1 METRP
6 HLLGVVAGLAL
17 AAGLVFAS
25 LVVARTWQRIA
36 ESQAISVTGSAR
48 RLVKSD
54 LIVWTGSFS
63 TEAKTLLAAQQALK
77 ADLVKVEAFL
87 KVQAVTNYQ
96 VGPIGIQELRQRV
109 SSDEGVRIVGYNLSQ
124 NVTVTSPDVERIAA
138 LDQQTA
144 KLVEQG
150 VQFTTSAPRYI
161 YTKAGEAKIEMLAEA
176 TKDARARAEQI
187 ASQGGRTVKELRAA
201 RMGVFQ
207 ITPLYSTRGHSSWEG
222 ENDMS
227 SLDKSIMAVVNATFS
242 MN

>member
-87 KVQAVTNYQ
+87 KMQAVTNYQ

-109 SSDEGVRIVGYNLSQ
+109 NSDEGVRIVGYNLSQ
-124 NVTVTSPDVERIAA
+124 NVTVTSPEVERIAA

>member
-6 HLLGVVAGLAL
+6 HLLGVLAGLAL

-25 LVVARTWQRIA
+25 LVVARTWQRVA

-54 LIVWTGSFS
+54 LIVWNGNFS
-63 TEAKTLLAAQQALK
+63 AEAKTLLAAQQALK
-77 ADLVKVEAFL
+77 ADLAKVEAFL
-87 KVQAVTNYQ
+87 TAQAVTNYQ
-96 VGPIGIQELRQRV
+96 IGPIGIQELRQRAGE
-109 SSDEGVRIVGYNLSQ
+109 EGVRLVGYSLNQ
-124 NVTVTSPDVERIAA
+124 HVTVTSSEVERIAA
-138 LDQQTA
+138 LDQQTS

-150 VQFTTSAPRYI
+150 VQFTTTAPRYI

-207 ITPLYSTRGHSSWEG
+207 ITPLYSTRGHSNWEG

-227 SLDKSIMAVVNATFS
+227 SLEKNIMAVVNATFS

>member
-6 HLLGVVAGLAL
+6 HFIGVLAGLFL

-25 LVVARTWQRIA
+25 LVVARTWQRVA

-54 LIVWTGSFS
+54 LIVWAGSFS

-77 ADLVKVEAFL
+77 ADLVKVESFL
-87 KVQAVTNYQ
+87 KMQGVTNYQ
-96 VGPIGIQELRQRV
+96 ISPIGIQEVRQRV
-109 SSDEGVRIVGYNLSQ
+109 NGDEGVRVVGYNLSQ
-124 NVTVTSPDVERIAA
+124 NVTVTSPEVERIAA
-138 LDQQTA
+138 LDQQTS

-150 VQFTTSAPRYI
+150 VQFTTNPPRFI

-176 TKDARARAEQI
+176 TRDARARAEQI

-201 RMGVFQ
+201 KMGVFQ
-207 ITPLYSTRGHSSWEG
+207 ITPLYSTRSNSNWEG
-222 ENDMS
+222 ENDLN
-227 SLDKSIMAVVNATFS
+227 SLEKSIMAVVNATFS

>member
-6 HLLGVVAGLAL
+6 QYLGVLAGLFL
-17 AAGLVFAS
+17 AAGLVGAS

-36 ESQAISVTGSAR
+36 ESQAIAVTGSAR

-63 TEAKTLLAAQQALK
+63 AEGRTLLAAQQGLK
-77 ADLVKVEAFL
+77 ADLAKVETFL
-87 KVQAVTNYQ
+87 KSQSVTNHQ
-96 VGPIGIQELRQRV
+96 VSPIAIQELRQRGNG
-109 SSDEGVRIVGYNLSQ
+109 EEAGRTIGYSLTQ
-124 NVTVTSPDVERIAA
+124 TVTISSPEVERIAA

-144 KLVEQG
+144 TLVEQG

-161 YTKAGEAKIEMLAEA
+161 YTKASEAKIEMLAEA

-187 ASQGGRTVKELRAA
+187 ASQGGRTVKELRSA

-207 ITPLYSTRGHSSWEG
+207 ITPLYAMRGHSSWEG
-222 ENDMS
+222 ENDIS
-227 SLDKSIMAVVNATFS
+227 SLEKNIMAVVNATFS
-242 MN
+242 ME

>member
-1 METRP
+1 MQNRP
-6 HLLGVVAGLAL
+6 HLLGVLAGLFL

-25 LVVARTWQRIA
+25 FVVTRTWQRVA
-36 ESQAISVTGSAR
+36 ESQAISVSGSAR

-54 LIVWTGSFS
+54 LIVWTGSFAA
-63 TEAKTLLAAQQALK
+63 EAKTLLAAQQALK
-77 ADLVKVEAFL
+77 ADLAKVENFL
-87 KVQAVTNYQ
+87 REQSVTNYQ
-96 VGPIGIQELRQRV
+96 VGPIHIQELRQRGR
-109 SSDEGVRIVGYNLSQ
+109 DDDGARLVGYSLNQ
-124 NVTVTSPDVERIAA
+124 QVTVTSPEVERVAA
-138 LDQQTA
+138 LEQQTA

-150 VQFTTSAPRYI
+150 VQFTTMPPRFI

-201 RMGVFQ
+201 KMGVFQ
-207 ITPLYSTRGHSSWEG
+207 ITPLYSGRASSNWEG

-227 SLDKSIMAVVNATFS
+227 SLEKNISAVVNATFS

>member
-1 METRP
+1 M
-6 HLLGVVAGLAL
+6 LGVLAGLAL

-25 LVVARTWQRIA
+25 LVVARTWQRVS
-36 ESQAISVTGSAR
+36 ESQVISVTGSAR

-54 LIVWTGSFS
+54 LIVWSGNFS
-63 TEAKTLLAAQQALK
+63 AEAKTLLAAQQSLK
-77 ADLVKVEAFL
+77 ADLAKVEAFL
-87 KVQAVTNYQ
+87 AAQAVTNYQ
-96 VGPIGIQELRQRV
+96 VGPIGIQELRQRANE
-109 SSDEGVRIVGYNLSQ
+109 DGHRLVGYTLNQ
-124 NVTVTSPDVERIAA
+124 QVTVTSSEVERIAA
-138 LDQQTA
+138 LDQQTS

-176 TKDARARAEQI
+176 TKDAWARADQI
-187 ASQGGRTVKELRAA
+187 AAQGARKVKELRAA

-207 ITPLYSTRGHSSWEG
+207 ITPLYTTSGHSNWEG

-227 SLDKSIMAVVNATFS
+227 SLEKSIMAVVHATFS

>member
-87 KVQAVTNYQ
+87 KMQAVTNYQ

-124 NVTVTSPDVERIAA
+124 NVTVTSPEVERIAA

>member
-17 AAGLVFAS
+17 AAGLVLAS

-124 NVTVTSPDVERIAA
+124 NVTVTSPEVERIAA

>member
-1 METRP
+1 MNTRP
-6 HLLGVVAGLAL
+6 HYFGLVAGLFL
-17 AAGLVFAS
+17 AAGLVFAA
-25 LVVARTWQRIA
+25 LVVTRTWQRIS

-63 TEAKTLLAAQQALK
+63 TEAKTLLAAQQTLK
-77 ADLVKVEAFL
+77 ADLAKVEAFL
-87 KVQAVTNYQ
+87 KDHAVTGYQ
-96 VGPIGIQELRQRV
+96 VSPIAIQELRQRV
-109 SSDEGVRIVGYNLSQ
+109 TGDDGVRIVGYSLTHS
-124 NVTVTSPDVERIAA
+124 VTVNSREVERIAA

-187 ASQGGRTVKELRAA
+187 ASQGGRVVKELRAA

-207 ITPLYSTRGHSSWEG
+207 ITPLYSTRGHSNWEG

-227 SLDKSIMAVVNATFS
+227 SLEKNIMAVVNATFS

>member
-1 METRP
+1 MQTRP
-6 HLLGVVAGLAL
+6 HLIGVLAGLFL

-25 LVVARTWQRIA
+25 LVVARTWQRVA

-54 LIVWTGSFS
+54 LIVWAGSFS

-77 ADLVKVEAFL
+77 ADLVKVESFL
-87 KVQAVTNYQ
+87 QAQNVTNYQ
-96 VGPIGIQELRQRV
+96 VSPIRIQELRQRINGE
-109 SSDEGVRIVGYNLSQ
+109 EGVRLVGYNLSL
-124 NVTVTSPDVERIAA
+124 NVTVTSPEVERIAA
-138 LDQQTA
+138 LDQQTS

-150 VQFTTSAPRYI
+150 VQFTTSPPRFI

-201 RMGVFQ
+201 KMGVFQ
-207 ITPLYSTRGHSSWEG
+207 ITPLYSNRSNSNWEG
-222 ENDMS
+222 ENDLN
-227 SLDKSIMAVVNATFS
+227 SLEKNITAVVNATFS

>member
-6 HLLGVVAGLAL
+6 HLLGVLAGLFL

-25 LVVARTWQRIA
+25 FVVTRTWQRVA
-36 ESQAISVTGSAR
+36 EAQAISVTGSAR

-63 TEAKTLLAAQQALK
+63 AEAKTLLAAQQALK
-77 ADLVKVEAFL
+77 ADLLKVEAFL
-87 KVQAVTNYQ
+87 KTQAVTNYQ
-96 VGPIGIQELRQRV
+96 VGPIGIQELRQR
-109 SSDEGVRIVGYNLSQ
+109 SNGDEGGRITGYSLSQ
-124 NVTVTSPDVERIAA
+124 SIIINSPEVERIAA

-144 KLVEQG
+144 TLVEQG

-161 YTKAGEAKIEMLAEA
+161 YTKAAEAKIEMLAEA

-207 ITPLYSTRGHSSWEG
+207 ITPLYATPGHSNWEG
-222 ENDMS
+222 ENDIS
-227 SLDKSIMAVVNATFS
+227 SLEKNIMAVVNATFS

>member
-1 METRP
+1 MQARP
-6 HLLGVVAGLAL
+6 HLLGVLAGLFL
-17 AAGLVFAS
+17 AAGLVLAS
-25 LVVARTWQRIA
+25 LIVARAWQRVA
-36 ESQAISVTGSAR
+36 EAQAISVTGSAR

-77 ADLVKVEAFL
+77 ADLAKVEEFL
-87 KVQAVTNYQ
+87 KSQGVTNYQ
-96 VGPIGIQELRQRV
+96 IGPIGIQELRQRAGG
-109 SSDEGVRIVGYNLSQ
+109 DEGVRIVGYGLSQ
-124 NVTVTSPDVERIAA
+124 NVTVTSPEVERIAA
-138 LDQQTA
+138 LDQQTS
-144 KLVEQG
+144 KLVEQS

-207 ITPLYSTRGHSSWEG
+207 ITPLYSTRGNSNWEG

-227 SLDKSIMAVVNATFS
+227 SLEKNIMAVVNATFS

>member
-124 NVTVTSPDVERIAA
+124 NVTVTSPEVERVAA